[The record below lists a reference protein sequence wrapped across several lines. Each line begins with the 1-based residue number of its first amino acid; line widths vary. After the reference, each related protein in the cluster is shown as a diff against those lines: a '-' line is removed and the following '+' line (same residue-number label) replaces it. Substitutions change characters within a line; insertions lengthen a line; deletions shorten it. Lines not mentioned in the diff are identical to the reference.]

1 MKTDSRPRALD
12 FNELA
17 LLVAREIDHALTL
30 SKLADPSEKFHVTAV
45 KIKLGS
51 PPEALKTARAASGGK
66 PAETIS
72 DANQPFLLKARYPPA
87 RDGWLFEFEFSPG
100 PAPPRYRGS
109 NGVWFSLPFQKLPTA
124 ADVVKGLPVRA
135 IKGVSKTWAQKLRK
149 IKIETVGDL
158 ISLPPSMIEQVI
170 PRLRSSYILELRFKA
185 ILLNAVVPEIP
196 VSEADMR
203 SLHSLVGM
211 PPQRL
216 RELIGADRFSDTASE
231 QLFNIISLLYT
242 TLNTNEL
249 KRHLLKD
256 LRPSTK

>member
-17 LLVAREIDHALTL
+17 LLVAREVDHALTL
-30 SKLADPSEKFHVTAV
+30 SELADPSEKFHVTAV
-45 KIKLGS
+45 KIKLGR
-51 PPEALKTARAASGGK
+51 PPEALQPARAASGGK
-66 PAETIS
+66 PALTPP
-72 DANQPFLLKARYPPA
+72 AAAQPFLLSARYPLA
-87 RDGWLFEFEFSPG
+87 RDGWVFEFEFSPG

-109 NGVWFSLPFQKLPTA
+109 NGVWFSLPFQKLPTV
-124 ADVVKGLPVRA
+124 ADVVKSLPVRA
-135 IKGVSKTWAQKLRK
+135 IKGVSRTWAQKLHK

-158 ISLPPSMIEQVI
+158 ISLPPSMIEQVM
-170 PRLRSSYILELRFKA
+170 PRLRSRYILELRFKA
-185 ILLNAVVPEIP
+185 ILLNTVVPEIP
-196 VSEADMR
+196 PSEADTR

>member
-51 PPEALKTARAASGGK
+51 PPEVLDTMRDASGGK
-66 PAETIS
+66 PAETIP
-72 DANQPFLLKARYPPA
+72 DAIQPFLLTARYPPA

-100 PAPPRYRGS
+100 PAPSRYRGS
-109 NGVWFSLPFQKLPTA
+109 NGVWFSLPFQKLPTV
-124 ADVVKGLPVRA
+124 ADVVKNLPVRA
-135 IKGVSKTWAQKLRK
+135 IKGVSRTWAQKLRK
-149 IKIETVGDL
+149 INIATVGDL
-158 ISLPPSMIEQVI
+158 ISLPPSMIEQLM

-185 ILLNAVVPEIP
+185 TLLNAVVPEIP
-196 VSEADMR
+196 PSEADMR
-203 SLHSLVGM
+203 SLQSLVGTS
-211 PPQRL
+211 PQRL

-249 KRHLLKD
+249 KRHTLKD
-256 LRPSTK
+256 LRPSPK